1 MGKEEMGKIGSQNQI
16 RALSHCTTPAV
27 IKRVRE
33 VMSLL
38 GVTMSV
44 LSNFTMFWASVR
56 THNPLFS
63 FHIYGP
69 VFTLTVHVLCWPLTL
84 MCLCS

>member
-38 GVTMSV
+38 GVTVSV
-44 LSNFTMFWASVR
+44 LGSFTMF
-56 THNPLFS
+56 
-63 FHIYGP
+63 
-69 VFTLTVHVLCWPLTL
+69 
-84 MCLCS
+84 